1 MSDNSQTTGD
11 SNQST
16 GKSSGRS
23 IGSLLVPGVIRRRLI
38 AKTLIAIVAIL
49 LLTAAI
55 STFFYLG
62 ISDELDGQVD
72 NQVEQ
77 TTQLHTNVV
86 EQWMTE
92 RKHTLE
98 EIERSQELDSADSEA
113 VSTFLEG
120 ESYESRFSDIHMV
133 DEETGEVVGSSSE
146 SAVGENVFD
155 LLDEDVVQQQ
165 SFVTTER
172 YTNFDDEEVI
182 AMGQRR
188 SLLTGHVVIGELPA
202 EETGPDLPQAI
213 EGADTAVVNEDG
225 GVIIGT
231 DGVDPSVIEPGAGRV
246 GQTEDSQAIYTY
258 SPISGEDLYVVTT
271 TPQETAFAVRDEVQT
286 SFVVTIVLTGLVFVA
301 VGLIGGRSVSKQLN
315 RLQTRAQTME
325 EGNLSVDLQTGR
337 VDEIGS
343 LYRSFDA
350 MRDSLRDQ
358 IHNAQTARQ
367 EAETERARVQRIN
380 DELEDAAQEYCTVM
394 AAAADGDL
402 AVRAD
407 VDTDNET
414 MQTVGE
420 DFNEM
425 LDDIEATIADLQ
437 TFATEVAIASE
448 QVTASSEEVRSA
460 SEQISESVQEISS
473 GSERQNQSLQQ
484 ATGEMSN
491 LSTTTEEIAA
501 SSNEVADLAARTA
514 NTGQT
519 GREAAQDAIE
529 SMTDT
534 ETEAERAVEE
544 IRALEAEVS
553 QIDDLIERI
562 QQIAEQTNMLALNAN
577 IEASRSASGDDGEG
591 FGVVAQEIKE
601 LSGDAKSAAAEIEA
615 RLESIREQTVTS
627 AEEVEETS
635 ARLESASDQ
644 VEQAVDALE
653 EIAEYAAETNTG
665 VQEISAATE
674 EQAATTQEV
683 VAIVDEAATISEET
697 TAEAESVAA
706 AAEEQTTAMTEV
718 SGSAS
723 QLSQQATQLSEA
735 LDHFETDIDDDAT
748 GVVTLEVDEDGST
761 GADRADEEGDDGSDT
776 SSGQPDAAASETDES
791 VVEEPSV
798 VASDDATAALDAED
812 QLVDGDES
820 TQPEDE
826 VSESD
831 ASDDGA
837 DDAADSDD
845 TGDDASDVF
854 QFEESDSNENR

>member
-1 MSDNSQTTGD
+1 MSDNSQTTDD
-11 SNQST
+11 SNQSAGT
-16 GKSSGRS
+16 SGGRS
-23 IGSLLVPGVIRRRLI
+23 VGSLLVPGVIRRRLI
-38 AKTLIAIVAIL
+38 AKTLVAIFAIL

-55 STFFYLG
+55 STFFYFG

-77 TTQLHTNVV
+77 TTELHTNVV
-86 EQWMTE
+86 ERWMNE
-92 RKHTLE
+92 REHELQD
-98 EIERSQELDSADSEA
+98 IERSQELNSEDPDR
-113 VSTFLEG
+113 VSNFLTG
-120 ESYESRFSDIHMV
+120 EAYGSGFSDVHMI
-133 DEETGEVVGSSSE
+133 DEETGEVIGSSSE
-146 SAVGENVFD
+146 SAVGENMYD
-155 LLDEDVVQQQ
+155 LIDEELAQQRT
-165 SFVTTER
+165 FVTPER
-172 YTNFDDEEVI
+172 YTNVDDEEVI
-182 AMGQRR
+182 AMGHRR
-188 SLLTGHVVIGELPA
+188 SLLTGHVVIGEIPA
-202 EETGPDLPQAI
+202 EHAGPDLPQAI

-225 GVIIGT
+225 GVVIGT
-231 DGVDPSVIEPGAGRV
+231 DSVDPSVVDSDVEGIGKS
-246 GQTEDSQAIYTY
+246 EDSQSIYTY
-258 SPISGEDLYVVTT
+258 SSVDGEDLYVVTT
-271 TPQETAFAVRDEVQT
+271 TPQETAFAVRDEVQL

-301 VGLIGGRSVSKQLN
+301 VGLVGGRSVSKELNQL
-315 RLQTRAQTME
+315 RDRAQTME

-343 LYRSFDA
+343 LYRSFDS
-350 MRDSLRDQ
+350 MRNSLRDQ

-367 EAETERARVQRIN
+367 EAETERERVQRLN
-380 DELEDAAQEYCTVM
+380 DQLEDAAQEYCTVM
-394 AAAADGDL
+394 GAAADGDL

-407 VDTDNET
+407 VDTDNEA

-460 SEQISESVQEISS
+460 SEQISESVQEIST
-473 GSERQNQSLQQ
+473 GSERQNRSLQE

-491 LSTTTEEIAA
+491 LSTTTEQIAA

-514 NTGQT
+514 NTGQA
-519 GREAAQDAIE
+519 GHEAAQDAIE

-544 IRALEAEVS
+544 IRALEAEVG
-553 QIDDLIERI
+553 QIDELIERI

-635 ARLESASDQ
+635 ERLESASDQ
-644 VEQAVDALE
+644 VEEAVDALE

-735 LDHFETDIDDDAT
+735 LDHFETDIGDDT
-748 GVVTLEVDEDGST
+748 GGIATLEIDEDDPS
-761 GADRADEEGDDGSDT
+761 EGDDDDVSDDEADT
-776 SSGQPDAAASETDES
+776 SSEQPDVDASEPDQS
-791 VVEEPSV
+791 VVEEPP
-798 VASDDATAALDAED
+798 VASPDDPTATPGAED
-812 QLVDGDES
+812 RPGDSEPTLSEDGS
-820 TQPEDE
+820 T
-826 VSESD
+826 ESD
-831 ASDDGA
+831 VSDDGSDGSA
-837 DDAADSDD
+837 RTDTDDAA
-845 TGDDASDVF
+845 DVF
-854 QFEESDSNENR
+854 QFEESDSSEDT